1 MLFIFFGLS
10 ELFSIT
16 AEIIIAP
23 PTNTLIGGTSLR
35 KSQTQTGA
43 KIVSN
48 NINNPT
54 VTAGVVLEPIVT
66 HIKPKANWGTPRKKP
81 INMSFGEKDKLLAKI
96 IPYRPLNIP
105 E

>member
-1 MLFIFFGLS
+1 MM
-10 ELFSIT
+10 
-16 AEIIIAP
+16 IAP

-48 NINNPT
+48 NINKPT

-66 HIKPKANWGTPRKKP
+66 HIKPKANWGTPKKKP
-81 INMSFGEKDKLLAKI
+81 ISMSFCEKDKSLTKI
-96 IPYRPLNIP
+96 IPYKQLNIP